1 MQFSVFLVVDM
12 DKLYPN
18 PDKPEQK
25 FLDGIIAAG
34 HRQDDKADFLSL

>member
-18 PDKPEQK
+18 PDKPEQ
-25 FLDGIIAAG
+25 IISI
-34 HRQDDKADFLSL
+34 HLSKT